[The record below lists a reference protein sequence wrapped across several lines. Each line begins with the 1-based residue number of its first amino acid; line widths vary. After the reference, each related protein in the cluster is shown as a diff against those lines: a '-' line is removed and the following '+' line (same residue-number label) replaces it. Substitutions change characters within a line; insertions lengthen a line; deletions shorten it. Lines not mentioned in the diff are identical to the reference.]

1 MNDVVIVSA
10 VRTAL
15 GRVGGSI
22 KTVQPEE
29 IASIVITAAVERAGI
44 EPASVDEVIIGQTKQ
59 SADAANLARVA
70 ALKAGFPVEV
80 PAYTVMRQCGSG
92 LQAIHNAV
100 QVIRAEEAEIV
111 VAGGVESMSLAPYY
125 LRGARFGFTS
135 GNTVVVDSNTE
146 SQPRSQPYEVYG
158 DLTMGLT
165 AENLAEK
172 YQISREEQDAFA
184 RQSQERAAD
193 AIESG
198 RFKDEIVPVEVPQR
212 KGPPAVFDTDEHP
225 RLSSLEQLAKL
236 RPVFKEGGSV
246 TAGNSSGRND
256 GGACLVLMSAD
267 AAKKKGLTPL
277 ATVRGQATAAVDPR
291 IMGIGPGAGL
301 AQGARARRPQ
311 PLGHRP
317 HRGQRGLCGAG
328 PGSRQGAGPGPGDR
342 QRQRRRHRARASSR
356 LLRRPHHDDAALR
369 DAPARHALRA
379 RRHLHRRRP
388 GHGHRRRDGPLS
400 RAGGRHALAARQ
412 HSEEGETAMTGIVKD
427 PYSGLELIELSHV
440 WGHGVPSEPGQ
451 LDVRMQRAV
460 KHAQHGVLAWRV
472 ITSLHTGTHMNA
484 PIHMVQRGDDLAAV
498 SPDRLFGNAAVLDL
512 PKKSWEVITAA
523 DLEAATP
530 GRAGRRHRRH
540 RHRLAPQVLRR
551 PRVLRRGARP
561 DQRRRRVA
569 HHEESEVRGRRHAV
583 HRRPARDLDG
593 PASRRPADE
602 AARARVRRRR
612 PAATPRPTSPTGSP
626 PTRPSRPRASRRSSR
641 SAATWTS

>member
-29 IASIVITAAVERAGI
+29 IARVVITAAVERAGI

-111 VAGGVESMSLAPYY
+111 VAGGIESMSLAPYY

-172 YQISREEQDAFA
+172 YSISREEQDAFA

-198 RFKDEIVPVEVPQR
+198 RFRDEIVPVEVPQR

-236 RPVFKEGGSV
+236 RPVFKVGGSV

-267 AAKKKGLTPL
+267 AAKKKGLTPM

-291 IMGIGPGAGL
+291 IMGIGPA
-301 AQGARARRPQ
+301 
-311 PLGHRP
+311 
-317 HRGQRGLCGAG
+317 
-328 PGSRQGAGPGPGDR
+328 
-342 QRQRRRHRARASSR
+342 
-356 LLRRPHHDDAALR
+356 
-369 DAPARHALRA
+369 
-379 RRHLHRRRP
+379 
-388 GHGHRRRDGPLS
+388 
-400 RAGGRHALAARQ
+400 
-412 HSEEGETAMTGIVKD
+412 
-427 PYSGLELIELSHV
+427 
-440 WGHGVPSEPGQ
+440 
-451 LDVRMQRAV
+451 
-460 KHAQHGVLAWRV
+460 
-472 ITSLHTGTHMNA
+472 
-484 PIHMVQRGDDLAAV
+484 
-498 SPDRLFGNAAVLDL
+498 
-512 PKKSWEVITAA
+512 
-523 DLEAATP
+523 
-530 GRAGRRHRRH
+530 
-540 RHRLAPQVLRR
+540 
-551 PRVLRRGARP
+551 
-561 DQRRRRVA
+561 
-569 HHEESEVRGRRHAV
+569 
-583 HRRPARDLDG
+583 
-593 PASRRPADE
+593 PASRKALERAGLSLSDIGLIEVNE
-602 AARARVRRRR
+602 AFAAQALAVIKDLDLDQEIVNVNGGAIALGHPLGCSGARIMTTLLYEMRRR
-612 PAATPRPTSPTGSP
+612 G
-626 PTRPSRPRASRRSSR
+626 TRYGLAGICIAGGQGMASVVEM
-641 SAATWTS
+641 AH

>member
-29 IASIVITAAVERAGI
+29 IARVVITAAVERAGI

-100 QVIRAEEAEIV
+100 QVIGAEEAEVV
-111 VAGGVESMSLAPYY
+111 VAGGIESMSLAPYY

-172 YQISREEQDAFA
+172 YSISREEQDAFA

-198 RFKDEIVPVEVPQR
+198 RFRDEIVPVEVPQR

-291 IMGIGPGAGL
+291 IMGIGP
-301 AQGARARRPQ
+301 
-311 PLGHRP
+311 
-317 HRGQRGLCGAG
+317 
-328 PGSRQGAGPGPGDR
+328 
-342 QRQRRRHRARASSR
+342 
-356 LLRRPHHDDAALR
+356 
-369 DAPARHALRA
+369 APASRKAL
-379 RRHLHRRRP
+379 
-388 GHGHRRRDGPLS
+388 
-400 RAGGRHALAARQ
+400 
-412 HSEEGETAMTGIVKD
+412 
-427 PYSGLELIELSHV
+427 
-440 WGHGVPSEPGQ
+440 
-451 LDVRMQRAV
+451 
-460 KHAQHGVLAWRV
+460 
-472 ITSLHTGTHMNA
+472 
-484 PIHMVQRGDDLAAV
+484 
-498 SPDRLFGNAAVLDL
+498 
-512 PKKSWEVITAA
+512 
-523 DLEAATP
+523 
-530 GRAGRRHRRH
+530 GRAGLSLSDIGLIEVNEAFAAQA
-540 RHRLAPQVLRR
+540 LAVVKELELDQEIVNVNGGAIALGHPLGCSGARIMTTLLYEMR
-551 PRVLRRGARP
+551 RRGTRYGLAGICIAGG
-561 DQRRRRVA
+561 QGMATVI
-569 HHEESEVRGRRHAV
+569 
-583 HRRPARDLDG
+583 
-593 PASRRPADE
+593 E
-602 AARARVRRRR
+602 AA
-612 PAATPRPTSPTGSP
+612 G
-626 PTRPSRPRASRRSSR
+626 
-641 SAATWTS
+641 